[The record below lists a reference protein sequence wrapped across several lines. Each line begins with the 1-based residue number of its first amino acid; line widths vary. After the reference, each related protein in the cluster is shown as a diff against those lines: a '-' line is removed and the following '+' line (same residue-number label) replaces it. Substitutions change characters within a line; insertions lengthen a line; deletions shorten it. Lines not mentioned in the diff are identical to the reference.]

1 MSPQKKR
8 VPAAAADVLDRAHL
22 AHYTMENSALE
33 REIIELF
40 LSQLPVT
47 LANLKEASNQTEWK
61 LATHTLKGSA
71 AAVGA
76 TRINGIAAELETL
89 VFDVDVKVSSEL
101 IASLEKAIGQFCKMA
116 ARIYR

>member
-1 MSPQKKR
+1 MSPRKKR
-8 VPAAAADVLDRAHL
+8 VAAARAEVLDRAHL
-22 AHYTMENSALE
+22 AHYTMENPALE

-47 LANLKEASNQTEWK
+47 LASLKQAGNQAEWK

-76 TRINGIAAELETL
+76 TRINGIAADLEIL
-89 VFDVDVKVSSEL
+89 RFDVDVKKSRNLV
-101 IASLEKAIGQFCKMA
+101 ASLEKAIEQFSKMA